1 MPIVWHR
8 GFTRHELTNDIIS
21 NCIAVSAM
29 QIAAIQ
35 VDLVAVAA
43 TVKAR
48 VLPCATI
55 YWV

>member
-1 MPIVWHR
+1 M
-8 GFTRHELTNDIIS
+8 IS
-21 NCIAVSAM
+21 SCIAVSAM

-55 YWV
+55 Y

>member
-1 MPIVWHR
+1 MPIVWHWD
-8 GFTRHELTNDIIS
+8 FTRHEPTNDIIS
-21 NCIAVSAM
+21 SCIAVSAM